1 MPKIKSPETFAPQQ
15 VLTSEDLQNHVD
27 GSFPLPGFITEQTAI
42 DSVSSSDSIFIY
54 DLSTTALRKATI
66 SQVLMNQLSMSASSL
81 TTSTLTAPATKD
93 LVIGPIDGANVTGKT
108 FNSANGILVTIDSVA
123 HGLVTGQNVT
133 ITASNAAYSG
143 FYTINVTSVDAFTY
157 TLVPTTPA
165 TAAAS
170 GTCSYKKEGTVLVNG
185 NISTIENLNA
195 NGSLSVGGTFRLNG
209 AGYIGG
215 NLQLPGVVTFSQ
227 PPVLVTTQIK
237 PRLPYFVQSRALTV
251 YTGYWGGAQNLANP
265 FGTKIVELDIT
276 FTPRKAGNQVIL
288 HWSIFGEMAYSSA
301 DTVFVVTRTPN
312 SGVGAG
318 VAVAL
323 PNAVDSNN
331 NTWSGVTNGGHDAN
345 DGSTPSTINVKIVDL
360 NTLDVSCTYS
370 VHFRSTNNRV
380 SYWHLNRAVASA
392 GGLDYE
398 TGLSVGHAEEIYV

>member
-42 DSVSSSDSIFIY
+42 DSVSSSDSIFVY
-54 DLSTTALRKATI
+54 DVSNTALRKATI
-66 SQVLMNQLSMSASSL
+66 SQVLTNQLAMIASSL
-81 TTSTLTAPATKD
+81 TTGTLTAPANKD
-93 LVIGPIDGANVTGKT
+93 LIVGPLDGANVTGRT
-108 FNSANGILVTIDSVA
+108 FTSANGILVTVDSVA

-133 ITASNAAYSG
+133 VTASNTAYSG

-170 GTCSYKKEGTVLVNG
+170 GTCSYKREGSVLVNG

-215 NLQLPGVVTFSQ
+215 NLQLAGVSTFSQ
-227 PPVLVTTQIK
+227 PPVLVNTQIK
-237 PRLPYFVQSRALTV
+237 PRLDYFVQTRAQSVLTS
-251 YTGYWGGAQNLANP
+251 GWGGLQNLANP
-265 FGTKIVELDIT
+265 FGTKIPTLDIT
-276 FTPRKAGNQVIL
+276 FTPAKAGNKVIL
-288 HWSIFGEMAYSSA
+288 TWVLFCEFTSLPNS
-301 DTVFVVTRTPN
+301 VLLVTRTPN

-318 VAVAL
+318 VPVAL
-323 PNAVDSNN
+323 ANSIDAQN
-331 NTWSGVTNGGHDAN
+331 NTWSGVAVPNWNVDEL
-345 DGSTPSTINVKIVDL
+345 STPETTTIRIMDES
-360 NTLDVSCTYS
+360 TLDVNCTYS
-370 VHFRSTNNRV
+370 LHFRATNNV
-380 SYWHLNRAVASA
+380 IVTAYVNRAAASA
-392 GGLDYE
+392 GGIVHE
-398 TGLSVGHAEEIYV
+398 SGLSSGHAQEIYV